1 MQRHAPLR
9 PLWICT
15 ADALPWPC
23 AQARLDLVAEYA
35 GERVN
40 LAVDLAGLFVEATA
54 DLTRICPE
62 PLDPIA
68 TYQRFLGWVKTMP
81 RA

>member
-1 MQRHAPLR
+1 MQRHAPLK
-9 PLWICT
+9 PIWVCT

-23 AQARLDLVAEYA
+23 EQARLELVTHYE

-40 LAVDLAGLFVEATA
+40 LAVDLAELFREAMA

-62 PLDPIA
+62 PPDPLA
-68 TYQRFLGWVKTMP
+68 TYSRFLGWIRTVP